1 MKHPAENVEH
11 FEYNLGKAPELRCEY
26 GTVTTSCDKCESC
39 RIRNRLSQTRQWF
52 QRAGE
57 QTRRTFTLGLVRR
70 FHSFNL
76 LRYAV
81 NLLHPLI
88 GKDFTY
94 ARSRMHPSV
103 VGDGA
108 STGQDR
114 ALWTSK
120 TEQTVTETWQW
131 FQQAKYWSKANYLLG
146 VLQMCN
152 GELLY
157 RIGTLARTML
167 ASEERA
173 SQGVCDEDYEK
184 ESLAD
189 TVYSYSS
196 NTYPQNDL
204 LRTAG
209 HEYSSSVCCPFDSCE
224 YLDSAHIL
232 VEDGEEDSEAAG
244 TVNSF
249 EMSSIDPTLCVMP
262 TSRSALGG
270 VWHHRDFIRDLPVHL
285 SKSILSYLDYGDLVS
300 CMGVSR
306 HWAHIAKEVEE
317 DLRMRQLLWEE
328 VMLMQ
333 GSSAQGGNPVF
344 ASYRT
349 VPVPRLMG
357 DGLTVAPSDLPAMEV
372 DFKSEI
378 NMSSSYSGIVTD
390 NVEMEERNVYCGA
403 YNVMVL
409 SDQDDFNRVVSYNYG
424 QLVAIGSFDRHV
436 RFLDVATGH
445 DTGPVIT
452 GHAGSIKC
460 LYINDREGYV
470 LSGSFDTSI
479 RCWDVKTGKPQRIFH
494 GHQDTILCLDM
505 SHDRKD
511 SLVVSGGKD
520 NVVKVWNFS
529 TGKCLRTFK
538 HIHQVTA
545 VAIHGD
551 RVVSGCEGGRVK
563 LWSIKDACLIKM
575 LYQSPKNTNRFGFIN
590 PHTHQGPITSVRLDR
605 WHVVSGSR
613 DGYALVWS
621 ALGDHKRCV
630 TALRHPKEVLCL
642 EMSYLRVITGCEDG
656 KLRIWNMLS
665 GDCLRVMRGNS
676 RSDPIED
683 IYPCGERLVLH
694 TVNNLLVLCF
704 EEVQWDY
711 EQEEKIELLRYKN
724 HYGDA
729 PLRKH
734 TYPYVRAQRSERAG
748 ASNPKIIHHL
758 RGTSKPDT
766 SSQLGHSGR
775 TLHDRS
781 LQSAKMIQKQFKAVE
796 FASSLKGSVYHNVQ
810 GSQPDGPIPPGA
822 KSGSATYARSRAGSS
837 RPQTATT
844 LTRPST
850 ASVRSATGAPSR
862 ATTPA
867 SVSHS
872 ETVRPKS
879 QQNIRACSPTVLS
892 RPPTG
897 IMKGK
902 SRPTTAFSTKSAIL
916 KRAKFELPMRGHS
929 APVRRQN
936 VGDALSLS
944 EAKALIRSQE
954 RTRDVPTPRDRL
966 VLTINC
972 IESSKKNTELVNNT
986 TANCLEIDYKPRAE
1000 SPPPSQC
1007 TVRSPEIRRQKGKS
1021 QVGAVSSP
1029 ESTVVVQF
1037 RTVEYDNKPHI
1048 SLHPEATLS
1057 SIPKQTVICQQ
1068 PTKPV
1073 LTRPSS
1079 GRVPSTEKPKI
1090 LRRSQSAN
1098 AILTSDKPSIVPS
1111 TQTEAAVR
1119 KKTFHGW
1126 TTSHTEPIVLSPML
1140 MQGPSGTAPSMQ
1152 SPRKQR
1158 HSVTKVVMG
1167 PPVEVKDPLKSH
1179 KEFQIRTREQT
1190 EGYLNWVTEI
1200 QHRYTKEKATQ
1211 AEALQKKLWLAKAKG
1226 QTHQDLTKK
1235 PRVFAPEIGE

>member
-1 MKHPAENVEH
+1 MKHPSENVEH

-26 GTVTTSCDKCESC
+26 GTVTTTCDRCESC
-39 RIRNRLSQTRQWF
+39 RIRHRLARTRQWF
-52 QRAGE
+52 LRAGE
-57 QTRRTFTLGLVRR
+57 KTRKTFMLGLVRQ
-70 FHSFNL
+70 FNSLTL

-81 NLLHPLI
+81 NLLNPLI

-94 ARSRMHPSV
+94 ARSRTHPSV
-103 VGDGA
+103 GGDGA
-108 STGQDR
+108 STGDDR

-120 TEQTVTETWQW
+120 TEQTVTEAWQW
-131 FQQAKYWSKANYLLG
+131 FKEAKYWSKANYLLG

-157 RIGTLARTML
+157 SIGTLARTML

-173 SQGVCDEDYEK
+173 REGVCNEDYEK

-189 TVYSYSS
+189 TVYSYRSD
-196 NTYPQNDL
+196 TYPENQL

-209 HEYSSSVCCPFDSCE
+209 HEYSSSLPRPSPDSFE
-224 YLDSAHIL
+224 YLDSSHIV
-232 VEDGEEDSEAAG
+232 VEDGEDEDSV
-244 TVNSF
+244 TVSSF
-249 EMSSIDPTLCVMP
+249 QMSSIDPTLCVMP

-270 VWHHRDFIRDLPVHL
+270 VWHHRDFIRELPVHL
-285 SKSILSYLDYGDLVS
+285 SKNILSYLEYGDLVS
-300 CMGVSR
+300 CMSVSR

-317 DLRMRQLLWEE
+317 DMRTRQLLWEE

-344 ASYRT
+344 ANHRA
-349 VPVPRLMG
+349 VPVPRLVG
-357 DGLTVAPSDLPAMEV
+357 DCRNVAPSDLPAMEV

-378 NMSSSYSGIVTD
+378 NIASSYSGIVTD
-390 NVEMEERNVYCGA
+390 NVKMEERNVYCGA

-424 QLVAIGSFDRHV
+424 SLVAIGSFDRHV
-436 RFLDVATGH
+436 RFLDVTTGH

-452 GHAGSIKC
+452 GHAGSVKC

-479 RCWDVKTGKPQRIFH
+479 RCWDVKSGKPLKIFH

-505 SHDRKD
+505 SHDRRD

-520 NVVKVWNFS
+520 KVVKVWNFS

-551 RVVSGCEGGRVK
+551 TVVSGCEGGRVK

-590 PHTHQGPITSVRLDR
+590 PHTHQGPITSVKLDD

-621 ALGDHKRCV
+621 AVGDHKRCV

-642 EMSYLRVITGCEDG
+642 ELSYLRVITGCEDG

-734 TYPYVRAQRSERAG
+734 TYPYIRAQRSERAG
-748 ASNPKIIHHL
+748 ASNPKIIRHH
-758 RGTSKPDT
+758 RGPSEEGG

-775 TLHDRS
+775 TLHDRH
-781 LQSAKMIQKQFKAVE
+781 LQSAKRIQKQVKAVE
-796 FASSLKGSVYHNVQ
+796 FVSSLKGSVYHNVQ
-810 GSQPDGPIPPGA
+810 GSQPDGA
-822 KSGSATYARSRAGSS
+822 AMQSTKTGSVIYARSCAGSS
-837 RPQTATT
+837 RPPTATT
-844 LTRPST
+844 YSRPPT
-850 ASVRSATGAPSR
+850 ASTRSVTGLVSR

-867 SVSHS
+867 SLSRS
-872 ETVRPKS
+872 EIVRPKS
-879 QQNIRACSPTVLS
+879 QQDVRVCSPVASS

-897 IMKGK
+897 IMKGG
-902 SRPTTAFSTKSAIL
+902 SRPQTAFSTKSGIL
-916 KRAKFELPMRGHS
+916 KRAKFELPRRGHS

-936 VGDALSLS
+936 VSDALSLS

-954 RTRDVPTPRDRL
+954 RTKDVPTPRDRL
-966 VLTINC
+966 LLTINC

-986 TANCLEIDYKPRAE
+986 TANALEIDYKPHQE
-1000 SPPPSQC
+1000 SPAPFKVKSPQIRQLREKLQPGALTRPEPS
-1007 TVRSPEIRRQKGKS
+1007 V
-1021 QVGAVSSP
+1021 VSR
-1029 ESTVVVQF
+1029 F
-1037 RTVEYDNKPHI
+1037 RTVEIDNKPHI
-1048 SLHPEATLS
+1048 SLHPKIVPS
-1057 SIPKQTVICQQ
+1057 SIPKQTLTCKEPKKSI
-1068 PTKPV
+1068 

-1079 GRVPSTEKPKI
+1079 GHVPSSAEKPEI
-1090 LRRSQSAN
+1090 PLRRSQSAN
-1098 AILTSDKPSIVPS
+1098 AILTPNAASSGLS
-1111 TQTEAAVR
+1111 TNTDAVIR

-1126 TTSHTEPIVLSPML
+1126 TTSHTEPVIISPML
-1140 MQGPSGTAPSMQ
+1140 MHGLGSGAQ

-1158 HSVTKVVMG
+1158 RSVTKIVMG
-1167 PPVEVKDPLKSH
+1167 LPVEVKDPLKSH

-1190 EGYLNWVTEI
+1190 QGYLNRVTEI
-1200 QHRYTKEKATQ
+1200 QQKDVREKAAQ
-1211 AEALQKKLWLAKAKG
+1211 AEALQRKLWLAKAKG
-1226 QTHQDLTKK
+1226 QAHQDFTKK
-1235 PRVFAPEIGE
+1235 PRAFAPEIRE